1 VALEAPSAAAS
12 VRQRAVAAGTGVLEA
27 SGRALSP
34 FHVGGKQRWFAEP
47 PHMQV
52 SLVRVPQGVVLPLVG
67 DELDVDV
74 RMTTVHP
81 DLVVGLD

>member
-1 VALEAPSAAAS
+1 
-12 VRQRAVAAGTGVLEA
+12 
-27 SGRALSP
+27 
-34 FHVGGKQRWFAEP
+34 
-47 PHMQV
+47 
-52 SLVRVPQGVVLPLVG
+52 VRVPQGVVLPLVG